1 MSVVS
6 TIFNLMVW
14 SFKLLWGGVLYILYL
29 LNKVKSLLIKLW
41 NLLIWL
47 LQYLWDVLQKLLN
60 TVQGGG
66 GSGAYL
72 ESLGTRQEHTL
83 EEAPVLH
90 SETRDHVMVLGKT
103 FDSHKEFMKRLGI
116 RCKHEAKK
124 DVIFAFVPIVSRA
137 GTDIEAALQK
147 IPGSRPVILV
157 VLHHTF
163 DPYFTAPESRCSIN
177 RSEIFTVDCLYH
189 EERGLL
195 QCPRNDKALNDTAN
209 YLKVIRKGKK

>member
-60 TVQGGG
+60 TG
-66 GSGAYL
+66 
-72 ESLGTRQEHTL
+72 
-83 EEAPVLH
+83 
-90 SETRDHVMVLGKT
+90 ETRDHVMVLGKT